1 MPLQN
6 SNNIN
11 SGPNSNNLLQYLNS
25 AQRNAS
31 LRNQENSSSNQNDNF
46 NINIS
51 QSLNNPRFI
60 SFDNLNPS
68 QNNHN
73 NNNQENEINTNNNNN
88 INNNEN
94 NDLFF
99 NNNFEGK
106 ITQAHNGILNLLNE
120 ERKKMKES
128 QETIEKLRADYIRY
142 KRKELEKLDKEK
154 NELKYLFK
162 FYNGAS
168 ENDILE
174 LNIGGTH
181 EITTTRATLTKYKNS
196 ALAVFFSGMS
206 PIPMAGDKYFIDR
219 DGEQFVNLVN
229 FLRTGKFPIMKSRED
244 ENKFK
249 DELNFWKIS
258 VQEKQI
264 FIKHFEFDP
273 DWCAPTLNLS
283 EDNLILKKNNPNH
296 GVVFCKSFLDEY
308 NPYIQ
313 FKVKIN
319 IPYKEKSQLFIGLVN
334 KSKYKLSNL
343 SSKLW
348 RDSPSSYYWD
358 IWGSTL
364 IKTNENGARVGD
376 MKGYGCIYTEKEI
389 VLGIKFDHV
398 KRTVSFYKN
407 GIDHG
412 VAFRNVP
419 SGLTPSIDVWFQEG
433 TIELQNNINFEEKTF
448 L

>member
-1 MPLQN
+1 MPL
-6 SNNIN
+6 NNGN
-11 SGPNSNNLLQYLNS
+11 NNSNNLLQYLNS
-25 AQRNAS
+25 AQRNNS
-31 LRNQENSSSNQNDNF
+31 LRNQENSSTNQNDNF

-60 SFDNLNPS
+60 SFDNN
-68 QNNHN
+68 QNRIN
-73 NNNQENEINTNNNNN
+73 NMNNININQENEINANNNN

-120 ERKKMKES
+120 ERKKMKDS
-128 QETIEKLRADYIRY
+128 QETIEKLRADYIKY

-162 FYNGAS
+162 FYNGVS

-196 ALAVFFSGMS
+196 ALAVFFSGLS
-206 PIPMAGDKYFIDR
+206 PIPMTGDKLFIDR

-229 FLRTGKFPIMKSRED
+229 FLRTGKFPIMKSREE
-244 ENKFK
+244 ENRFK

-258 VQEKQI
+258 VQEKQL
-264 FIKHFEFDP
+264 FVKHFEFDP
-273 DWCAPTLNLS
+273 EWCAPTLNLS
-283 EDNLILKKNNPNH
+283 EDNIILKKNNPNH

-319 IPYKEKSQLFIGLVN
+319 IPYKEKSQLFLGLVN

-358 IWGSTL
+358 IWDSTL
-364 IKTNENGARVGD
+364 IKTNENGTRVGD
-376 MKGYGCIYTEKEI
+376 RKGYGCIYTEKEI
-389 VLGIKFDHV
+389 ILGIKFDHV

-412 VAFRNVP
+412 IAFRNVP

-433 TIELQNNINFEEKTF
+433 TVELQNNINFEEKTF